1 LLTKIGFYLFMEQSK
16 VYKLVI
22 SFLFFAQII
31 FAQVEVTGLVIDKKT
46 KKPLVGVEVYSKA
59 QAKTVF
65 TDELG
70 RFKISLE
77 DESQELVFI
86 SYGYKI
92 TEKIIIPTEMKT
104 FSVALELLAQKL
116 TEIII
121 NQQRNEVFGIKRL
134 KNVEGTA
141 IYAGKKTEVVLVD
154 QLVTNKASGNPRQAY
169 AQVAGLN
176 IYETEDAGLQLNI
189 GGRGLDPNRS
199 ANFNTRQNGYDI
211 SADVLGYPES
221 YYTPSLEALDEIQIV
236 RGAASLQYGTQ
247 FGGLVNFK
255 LKQPN
260 PTKEI
265 EWISRQGIGSFGLF
279 NSFNSLSGTIDK
291 FSYYTY
297 FQYKKGDGFRP
308 NSSFDSKNFYANI
321 GYQISENT
329 KITFENT
336 YLTYLAQQAGG
347 LTDKQFKKNP
357 IFSNRSRNFFNV
369 DWLLL
374 NLKLEHDFSRKVK
387 ASLNVFTLDAS
398 RKALGFRDR
407 RPSVA
412 DNAENP
418 RELLVDDFNNWGAE
432 ARVLTRYN
440 LLGKRAIFLL
450 GAKYYQSA
458 NQSQQGIGANGIEK
472 NFTFQ
477 NERFPNSLQTES
489 TFDFPNLNLSLFGEH
504 IFNLTEQLSLTPG
517 FRFEHI
523 NTRSEGA
530 FIRKFQTNSNLVDG
544 RGLISDNRDNKRNF
558 LLFGL
563 GISYKPLKVFEA
575 FGNFSQNYRSVTFND
590 IRVDSPNLIIDEN
603 ITDES
608 GYTVDVGIRGELDA
622 ILRYDIS
629 AFSLLYDNRIGEAL
643 RTDNLK
649 VFRTNIGKAQ
659 IFGLESLITANI
671 SNWVFPENK
680 KIHWQ
685 HFLNTAYTTS
695 EYTESF
701 LPADSFRENEIVG
714 NEVEFIPKVNIKTG
728 IELGYQN
735 FKSSFQYT
743 YISTQFSEARNTPLS
758 NLTGGVFGEIPSYSI
773 VDFSAE
779 YTYKK
784 WKLEAGVNNVLDEA
798 YFTRRAT
805 GYPGPG
811 IIPSAPRNFY
821 ALLQFKF

>member
-1 LLTKIGFYLFMEQSK
+1 MLTKNGFYPFMEQSK
-16 VYKLVI
+16 VYKLII
-22 SFLFFAQII
+22 SFLFAVQGL
-31 FAQVEVTGLVIDKKT
+31 FAQVEVTGLVIDKNT
-46 KKPLVGVEVYSKA
+46 TTPLAGVEVYSKA
-59 QAKTVF
+59 LAKTVF
-65 TDELG
+65 TDKLG
-70 RFKISLE
+70 RFTISLE
-77 DESQELVFI
+77 NESQELVFI

-92 TEKIIIPTEMKT
+92 LEKTIVPSEIKT
-104 FSVALELLAQKL
+104 FSVPLEPLLQQL
-116 TEIII
+116 TTVVID
-121 NQQRNEVFGIKRL
+121 QQRNKVFGIKKL

-154 QLVTNKASGNPRQAY
+154 QLITNKASGNPRQAY

-221 YYTPSLEALDEIQIV
+221 YYTPPLEALDEIQIV

-279 NSFNSLSGTIDK
+279 NSFNSLSGTINK

-308 NSSFDSKNFYANI
+308 NSNFDSKNFYANI

-329 KITFENT
+329 KITLENT
-336 YLTYLAQQAGG
+336 YLTYVAKQAGG
-347 LTDKQFKKNP
+347 LTDEQFQRNP

-374 NLKLEHDFSRKVK
+374 NLKLEHDFSKKIK
-387 ASLNVFTLDAS
+387 ASLNVFTLNAS

-412 DNAENP
+412 DNLNSP
-418 RELLVDDFNNWGAE
+418 RELIIDDFNNWGAE
-432 ARVLTRYN
+432 GRVLTRYN
-440 LLGKRAIFLL
+440 LLGKRATFLL

-458 NQSQQGIGANGIEK
+458 NESQQGIGANGIEK
-472 NFTFQ
+472 DFTFQ
-477 NERFPNSLQTES
+477 NERFPNSLQRES
-489 TFDFPNLNLSLFGEH
+489 AFDFPNLNLSVFGEH
-504 IFNLTEQLSLTPG
+504 ILNITEQFSFTPG

-523 NTRSEGA
+523 NTKSEGA
-530 FIRKFQTNSNLVDG
+530 FVNKFETNSNLVDG
-544 RGLISDNRDNKRNF
+544 REVIFDNRNNKRNF
-558 LLFGL
+558 VLFGVGL
-563 GISYKPLKVFEA
+563 SYKPSKAFEA

-590 IRVDSPNLIIDEN
+590 IRVDNPSLIIDEN
-603 ITDES
+603 ITDET
-608 GYTVDVGIRGELDA
+608 GYTIDFGIRGELDT

-643 RTDNLK
+643 RTDDLK
-649 VFRTNIGKAQ
+649 VFRTNVGKAQ

-671 SNWVFPENK
+671 SNWLLPENG

-685 HFLNTAYTTS
+685 HFLNTSYTTS

-701 LPADSFRENEIVG
+701 LPEDSFRENEIVG

-728 IELGYQN
+728 VELGYQN

-758 NLTGGVFGEIPSYSI
+758 NRTGGVFGEIPSYSI

-784 WKLEAGVNNVLDEA
+784 WKLEAGVNNVLDES

-811 IIPSAPRNFY
+811 IIPSAPRSFY